1 MPQPSVI
8 LKLFIFLPAV
18 RSEPALRFK
27 ITSMLLRERMEL
39 VISEL
44 VDGQVMLD
52 EAVTEFE
59 KLYIETALARYSDHL
74 SNTAAA
80 LGIHRNTLAKRVSS
94 YRAVKV
100 KKKRASRP

>member
-1 MPQPSVI
+1 
-8 LKLFIFLPAV
+8 
-18 RSEPALRFK
+18 
-27 ITSMLLRERMEL
+27 MLLRERMEL

-94 YRAVKV
+94 YREIKV

>member
-1 MPQPSVI
+1 
-8 LKLFIFLPAV
+8 
-18 RSEPALRFK
+18 
-27 ITSMLLRERMEL
+27 MLLRERMEL